1 MKTKKGTPKRVRMN
15 ITLAPETI
23 EIVEKVS
30 REMNMSKSAFVEFM
44 LTTMKNAQQLTLG
57 EYVTEIIK
65 DLITNKK
72 RE

>member
-1 MKTKKGTPKRVRMN
+1 MKTKKSTPKRVRMN

-23 EIVEKVS
+23 ELVEKVS

-57 EYVTEIIK
+57 EYVTEVLK
-65 DLITNKK
+65 DIITNKK
-72 RE
+72 RM